1 MTVPRGRREEGI
13 MVEIRELNEGDV
25 EAWARIGAQAYR
37 RGNLGDTPPRWPEGD
52 FARFGLFER
61 GQPVAQFHL
70 CYFQMFFDGG
80 RVPMGGI
87 ASVACLPLARGKGYV
102 EALLGHGLE
111 RMREREQPF
120 SALHAF
126 LAGLYRPMG
135 WETLGSRRSYTL
147 PLVHLPAGLDTAKV
161 RPAGPDD
168 AETLRDLYERSAA
181 RYRGTL
187 ARPLSRWQERLEAT
201 TGFTEYFYLY
211 EDPQPTAYLHL
222 SMRDPARVRELVW
235 ETPEAYQA
243 LLGALRRH
251 KSQLDQV
258 TWEAP
263 PDDPLWQFA
272 AHWDVKVAWEAPFSG
287 RIVDVP
293 AAFGSLRPPQRLSGR
308 CIIQVEDPLAPWNT
322 GGWQVTVE
330 DGAVTVQQT
339 SAVPQVAANIGVW
352 SQLLFG
358 DPDAAALRR
367 AGRLAV
373 HDERGFDLLRALCP
387 PALVWTNDG
396 F

>member
-1 MTVPRGRREEGI
+1 
-13 MVEIRELNEGDV
+13 MVEIRELNESDV
-25 EAWARIGAQAYR
+25 ESWARIGAQAYR
-37 RGNLGDTPPRWPEGD
+37 RGNLGDTPPRWPEGQGE
-52 FARFGLFER
+52 FTRFGLFER

-70 CYFQMFFDGG
+70 WHFPMFFGDQ

-87 ASVACLPLARGKGYV
+87 ASVACLPLARGKGYI

-111 RMREREQPF
+111 RMRERGQPF
-120 SALHAF
+120 SVLHAF

-135 WETLGSRRSYTL
+135 WETMGSRRSYTL
-147 PLVHLPAGLDTAKV
+147 PLQHLPAGLDTAKA
-161 RPAGPDD
+161 RLAGPAD
-168 AETLRDLYERSAA
+168 AATLRDLYERSAA

-187 ARPLSRWQERLEAT
+187 VRPLSRWRDRLEAT
-201 TGFTEYFYLY
+201 TGYTEYFYLHD
-211 EDPQPTAYLHL
+211 DPAPTGYLHF
-222 SMRDPARVRELVW
+222 SMRDPASVRELIW

-243 LLGALRRH
+243 LLGVLRRH

-258 TWEAP
+258 TWQAP

-287 RIVDVP
+287 RIVDIP
-293 AAFGSLRPPQRLSGR
+293 GAFGSLRPAANLTGR
-308 CIIQVEDPLAPWNT
+308 CVIQVEDSLAPWNT
-322 GGWQVTVE
+322 ASWEVAVEGGAITIEKTSAAPQVTA
-330 DGAVTVQQT
+330 D
-339 SAVPQVAANIGVW
+339 IGVW

-358 DPDAAALRR
+358 DPDAQALRR

-373 HDERGFDLLRALCP
+373 HDERGFELLCALCP